1 MQIETEMQIVNRGF
15 VKIIS
20 RDRDSDGNQW
30 PARVKD
36 RATSQE
42 FARGAK
48 RIAGDPLSAGGPAVD
63 DCDEQQNVDRNYAVI
78 NLEAC
83 AHVHARV
90 HAGRPRH
97 IDGVASRRV
106 GRLHRWLGIFVFSG
120 WHRPTFTRL
129 HVPSGCVICMFAV
142 TEENLNRTTPFLPLS
157 PLYNARRAAS
167 RTLALLPASRRAV
180 AANSDKP
187 CRKLVGRYL
196 IPVHS
201 PTGVNNVS

>member
-1 MQIETEMQIVNRGF
+1 MQIVNRGF

-20 RDRDSDGNQW
+20 RDRDSDGNRW
-30 PARVKD
+30 PARVKA

-48 RIAGDPLSAGGPAVD
+48 RVVGDPLSAGRPAVD

-78 NLEAC
+78 NLKAC
-83 AHVHARV
+83 AHV

-106 GRLHRWLGIFVFSG
+106 GRLHRWLEIFVFSG

-142 TEENLNRTTPFLPLS
+142 TEENLNRTTPSLPLS
-157 PLYNARRAAS
+157 PLYNARRAVS
-167 RTLALLPASRRAV
+167 RALVPLSASRRAV

-187 CRKLVGRYL
+187 CRKLVGCYL